1 MDTSSA
7 SDHAKQIIQ
16 SILHV
21 FKPLECRIMRTC
33 RIYENKLLKE
43 AQEAGVYTFRLPS
56 ILAVV
61 GLKKSCM
68 ANLR

>member
-1 MDTSSA
+1 M
-7 SDHAKQIIQ
+7 
-16 SILHV
+16 